1 MSGDNEE
8 IIYPSLNDENFNTKL
23 QSHPIFNQYKYE
35 KDTYILEKMIE
46 LSDQKCSNTGGY
58 IYKNIQLF
66 VSTFLSMN
74 SPYNGLLLYHGVGVG
89 KSCSSVL
96 IANNFKEYV
105 KKNNKKI
112 IILTSRT
119 IQESFRNEVF
129 NSDKEASKID
139 LNEFTCTSSEYSNEW
154 NDFVNNKTD
163 SDSDKNFREGIIGE
177 YFEIYGY
184 QEFVNRYKN
193 ELEIND
199 GVYNKEKINA
209 LFSNTV
215 FIIDEVHNLR
225 DNLADDDGENYG
237 VKKTAQTSI
246 EKETKGIRKLIQGI
260 IENLNISIKLVLLSA
275 TPMYDLYIEFS
286 YIINLLLLNDK
297 KPILSLK
304 TIDNYIKNND
314 EDSYNKI
321 IEKTRGYVSYIKGN
335 DPLIFPLILYPENNN
350 KLYYQKNIGDEEL
363 INSGKIN
370 AYLCEMSDY
379 QTSLYK
385 TIKKGP
391 TSKTLKEK
399 YSNLTFPLKN
409 EKPYTFSD
417 LFDTQNVNKV
427 FSYKKESE
435 SIIQEFLN
443 NIENYSTKIAE
454 LIKNVNNCKEGKVFI
469 YTPKH
474 MGDYAGTEFLQ
485 IILEHNGYGRKIVS
499 DGKLIQKNAY
509 NTSLNSKSDIFK
521 GYYIIGL
528 ADKNFNTYIN
538 NFNMRTNNLGNEIK
552 IIIGTSNMFEGVS
565 LSNIRQIHIMEPWYN
580 MSRNEQIIGR
590 GVRQCS
596 HIELPFEKRNLTVFN
611 YIAICDKNKKDKFEK
626 YNDGYI
632 VKHTN
637 NYFDQDLDIRK
648 LSLATD
654 KIVNIDKFEEILKIN
669 SIDCYLNKNVNEI
682 KVSSLEQTEKDL
694 FNEENII
701 EFIDYKNDIKLIS
714 FSSENKDSCK
724 NIEKT
729 NNNFVNY
736 QYKTFLNKNL
746 INNTTFFIKT
756 VFKKGSDSQNPNIK
770 NKIYY
775 TYEQLFLE
783 TLKYNNELDED
794 LFKISLQELLLNKE
808 IFYNKFNNSG
818 YIIVN
823 GQYYIF
829 KNINSEDINIPFEF
843 IAYPYNTKIN
853 NITNFND
860 FSINILKQNTISQ
873 VSKLKKND
881 VKIKQSKD
889 IKNTKSLLNELL
901 LECQTNNLESLVQK
915 NFNDI
920 YKRLYDSFHTIQKN
934 KFEAVASKNHNF
946 LKHTSENNLYENIF
960 KQLFNKELNRT
971 KLNTELDTELLDR
984 LYEAYFTLPFI
995 FNYSEFITTHL
1006 KCIFY
1011 KVFIKE
1017 KELTDIEQN
1026 IFEHYENLIVSE
1038 KPLIFKFID
1047 WSGSTSVLGDSDNTY
1062 NYNYLGT
1069 VFYEYFDNEWIFYN
1083 KTYNNI
1089 EQKFKTLSDKE
1100 YTFYKIMTIASF
1112 KKKLRITDNKF
1123 IINELYGKDIPQ
1135 VQTEKW
1141 ERILK
1146 TFDYHSYTN
1155 ISVNNGYFK
1164 YSGNPSDPFSK
1175 KTEKNEQQMKK
1186 FSNIIGLPLIFST
1199 DNQKSFY
1206 KLSRNIYPLCLLYSA
1221 EIPNTTYTYYIKQS
1235 FHSNFIG
1242 LGKEYNQFIK
1252 KKHILLCILD
1262 QVEELNIKLCLE
1274 IILNKDITNLW
1285 EKYDDFKFKI
1295 HNILE
1300 NIDLKNPILDVN
1312 NYNLLKTYLEEV
1324 KEYEDVNED
1333 VNEDIE
1339 GLNEDIEEINKHLNE
1354 NKNKFYKSLPFIYD
1368 LIRLDSISDYIIL
1381 IGYIL
1386 YDLEK
1391 LQFYNK
1397 KWLLSIFESSLLNTS
1412 VLNMTSTSAKNIND
1426 AVKKSTRLA
1435 DTYSVTK
1442 NSFINSKLLDKKLI
1456 KKNIDMDIE

>member
-35 KDTYILEKMIE
+35 KDTYILEKMIQ

-89 KSCSSVL
+89 KSCSSIL

-112 IILTSRT
+112 IILTSRA
-119 IQESFRNEVF
+119 IQDSFRNEVF
-129 NSDKEASKID
+129 NSDKEANKID
-139 LNEFTCTSSEYSNEW
+139 LNEFTCTSNEYSNEW
-154 NDFVNNKTD
+154 NDFLNNKTEL
-163 SDSDKNFREGIIGE
+163 DSDKNFREGIIGE

-193 ELEIND
+193 DIEINT
-199 GVYNKEKINA
+199 GVYNKERINA

-225 DNLADDDGENYG
+225 DNLADDEGESDG
-237 VKKTAQTSI
+237 VKKKSTKKTAQTSM
-246 EKETKGIRKLIQGI
+246 EKETKGIRKLIQAI

-275 TPMYDLYIEFS
+275 TPMYDLYNEFN

-297 KPILSLK
+297 KSILSLK
-304 TIDNYIKNND
+304 TIDNYIINND
-314 EDSYNKI
+314 EVSYNKI
-321 IEKTRGYVSYIKGN
+321 MEKTRGYVSYIKGN

-350 KLYYQKNIGDEEL
+350 KLYYQKNMGEEL
-363 INSGKIN
+363 INSDKIN

-379 QTSLYK
+379 QTALYK
-385 TIKKGP
+385 TIKKGAS
-391 TSKTLKEK
+391 SKTLKEQ

-409 EKPYTFSD
+409 EKPYTFND
-417 LFDTQNVNKV
+417 LFDTQTANKV
-427 FSYKKESE
+427 ISYKKEFST
-435 SIIQEFLN
+435 IIKEFLD
-443 NIENYSTKIAE
+443 NIENYSTKIGE
-454 LIKNVNNCKEGKVFI
+454 LIKNITNCKEGKIFI

-474 MGDYAGTEFLQ
+474 MGDYAGTEFLK
-485 IILEHNGYGRKIVS
+485 IILEHNGYGKKTVS

-521 GYYIIGL
+521 GYYIIAP
-528 ADKNFNTYIN
+528 ADKDFNTYIN
-538 NFNMRTNNLGNEIK
+538 NFNMRTNNLGNDIK
-552 IIIGTSNMFEGVS
+552 IIIGTTNMFEGVS

-596 HIELPFEKRNLTVFN
+596 HIDLPFEKRNLTVFN

-632 VKHTN
+632 VKYTN

-654 KIVNIDKFEEILKIN
+654 KIVNIDKFEELLKIN
-669 SIDCYLNKNVNEI
+669 SIDCYLNKNVNDIIITPLEKSEI
-682 KVSSLEQTEKDL
+682 ELY
-694 FNEENII
+694 NEENII
-701 EFIDYKNDIKLIS
+701 EFVDYKNDIKLIS
-714 FSSENKDSCK
+714 FSSENKNTCE
-724 NIEKT
+724 NIEKS
-729 NNNFVNY
+729 NNNSVNY

-756 VFKKGSDSQNPNIK
+756 VFKKGLDSKNRNIK

-775 TYEQLFLE
+775 TYDQLFTE

-808 IFYNKFNNSG
+808 IFYNRFNNSG

-829 KNINSEDINIPFEF
+829 KNINSKEINIPFEF
-843 IAYPYNTKIN
+843 IAYPYNTRIK
-853 NITNFND
+853 NISNFND
-860 FSINILKQNTISQ
+860 FSIDIMNQKKPSE
-873 VSKLKKND
+873 VSKPTQNG

-889 IKNTKSLLNELL
+889 VKTKTNLLNELL
-901 LECQTNNLESLVQK
+901 LECQTNNLQSLVQK
-915 NFNDI
+915 DFNDI
-920 YKRLYDSFHTIQKN
+920 YKRLHDSFHTIQKN

-946 LKHTSENNLYENIF
+946 LKHTSKNNLYENIF
-960 KQLFNKELNRT
+960 KQVFNKELDRS
-971 KLNTELDTELLDR
+971 KLNTELDIDFLDR
-984 LYEAYFTLPFI
+984 IYEAYFTLPFI

-1011 KVFIKE
+1011 KVFIKK
-1017 KELTDIEQN
+1017 KELTDIEKN
-1026 IFEHYENLIVSE
+1026 IFDHYENLIVSE
-1038 KPLIFKFID
+1038 NPLIFKFID

-1069 VFYEYFDNEWIFYN
+1069 VFYEYFDNKWIFYN
-1083 KTYNNI
+1083 KTYNNV
-1089 EQKFKTLSDKE
+1089 EQKFKTLSDTE
-1100 YTFYKIMTIASF
+1100 CTFYKIMTAASF
-1112 KKKLRITDNKF
+1112 KLKLKITDNKF
-1123 IINELYGKDIPQ
+1123 IINELYGSNTAQ

-1146 TFDYHSYTN
+1146 TFDYHSYTD

-1164 YSGNPSDPFSK
+1164 YSGNPSEPFSK
-1175 KTEKNEQQMKK
+1175 KTKQIMKK
-1186 FSNIIGLPLIFST
+1186 LSNIIGLPLILST
-1199 DNQKSFY
+1199 DKQKSFY
-1206 KLSRNIYPLCLLYSA
+1206 KLSRNIFPLGLLYSF
-1221 EIPNTTYTYYIKQS
+1221 EIPDTVYTYYIKQS

-1242 LGKEYNQFIK
+1242 LGKEYNQIIK

-1295 HNILE
+1295 HDILE

-1312 NYNLLKTYLEEV
+1312 NYNLLKTYLDEV

-1333 VNEDIE
+1333 VLES
-1339 GLNEDIEEINKHLNE
+1339 LNEDIEKINKDLNE

-1368 LIRLDSISDYIIL
+1368 LIRLDSIPDYIIL

-1397 KWLLSIFESSLLNTS
+1397 KWLLSIFESALLNTT
-1412 VLNMTSTSAKNIND
+1412 VLNMVTTMANSIND
-1426 AVKKSTRLA
+1426 AVKKSTRLV

-1442 NSFINSKLLDKKLI
+1442 NSFISAKIIDKKSVKQSI
-1456 KKNIDMDIE
+1456 EIDIE

>member
-1 MSGDNEE
+1 MSEYSGE
-8 IIYPSLNDENFNTKL
+8 IIYPSLNDENFTTKL

-35 KDTYILEKMIE
+35 KDTYILEKMIQ

-89 KSCSSVL
+89 KSCSSIL

-112 IILTSRT
+112 IILTSRA
-119 IQESFRNEVF
+119 IQDSFRNEVF
-129 NSDKEASKID
+129 NSDKEANKID
-139 LNEFTCTSSEYSNEW
+139 LNEFTCTSNEYSNEW
-154 NDFVNNKTD
+154 NDFLNNKTD
-163 SDSDKNFREGIIGE
+163 SDSDKNFKEGIIGE

-193 ELEIND
+193 DIEINT
-199 GVYNKEKINA
+199 GVYNKERINA

-225 DNLADDDGENYG
+225 DNLADDEGESDD
-237 VKKTAQTSI
+237 VKKKSTKKTAQTSM
-246 EKETKGIRKLIQGI
+246 EKETKGIRKLIQAI

-275 TPMYDLYIEFS
+275 TPMYDLYNEFN

-297 KPILSLK
+297 KSILSLK
-304 TIDNYIKNND
+304 TIDNYIINN
-314 EDSYNKI
+314 EEVSYNKI
-321 IEKTRGYVSYIKGN
+321 MEKTRGYVSYIKGN

-350 KLYYQKNIGDEEL
+350 KLYYQKNMGEEL
-363 INSGKIN
+363 INSDKIN

-385 TIKKGP
+385 TIKKGLS
-391 TSKTLKEK
+391 SKTLKEQ

-409 EKPYTFSD
+409 EKPYTFND
-417 LFDTQNVNKV
+417 LFDTQTANKV
-427 FSYKKESE
+427 ISYKKEFST
-435 SIIQEFLN
+435 IIKEFLD
-443 NIENYSTKIAE
+443 NIENYSTKIGE
-454 LIKNVNNCKEGKVFI
+454 LIKNITNCKEGKIFI

-474 MGDYAGTEFLQ
+474 LGDYAGTEFLK
-485 IILEHNGYGRKIVS
+485 IILEHNGYCKKTVS

-509 NTSLNSKSDIFK
+509 NTNLNSKSDIFK
-521 GYYIIGL
+521 GYYIIAP

-538 NFNMRTNNLGNEIK
+538 NFNMRTNNLGNDIK
-552 IIIGTSNMFEGVS
+552 IIIGTTNMFEGVS

-580 MSRNEQIIGR
+580 LSRNEQIVGR

-596 HIELPFEKRNLTVFN
+596 HIDLPFEKRNLTVFN
-611 YIAICDKNKKDKFEK
+611 YVAICDKKEKFEK
-626 YNDGYI
+626 YKDGYI
-632 VKHTN
+632 VKYTN
-637 NYFDQDLDIRK
+637 NPFDQDLDIRK
-648 LSLATD
+648 LSLATN
-654 KIVNIDKFEEILKIN
+654 KIVNIDRFEELLKIN
-669 SIDCYLNKNVNEI
+669 SIDCYLNKNVNDIMIVPLEKSEI
-682 KVSSLEQTEKDL
+682 ELY
-694 FNEENII
+694 NEENII
-701 EFIDYKNDIKLIS
+701 EFVDYKNDIKLIS
-714 FSSENKDSCK
+714 FSSEGKNTCE

-729 NNNFVNY
+729 NNNYVNQ

-756 VFKKGSDSQNPNIK
+756 VFKKGTDPTNPNIK

-775 TYEQLFLE
+775 TYDQLFLE

-794 LFKISLQELLLNKE
+794 LFKISLQELLLTKE

-829 KNINSEDINIPFEF
+829 KNINSKETNIPFEF
-843 IAYPYNTKIN
+843 IAYPYNTRIN
-853 NITNFND
+853 NISNFND
-860 FSINILKQNTISQ
+860 FSIDIMNQTKPSE
-873 VSKLKKND
+873 VSKPIKNG
-881 VKIKQSKD
+881 VNIKQSKN
-889 IKNTKSLLNELL
+889 IKTKTNLLNKLL
-901 LECQTNNLESLVQK
+901 LECQTNNLQSLVQED
-915 NFNDI
+915 FNNI
-920 YKRLYDSFHTIQKN
+920 YKRLHDSFKTIQKN
-934 KFEAVASKNHNF
+934 KFEAVASKDHNF
-946 LKHTSENNLYENIF
+946 LKHTSKNNLYENIF
-960 KQLFNKELNRT
+960 KQLFKKDLDIS
-971 KLNTELDTELLDR
+971 KLNTELDTDLLDR
-984 LYEAYFTLPFI
+984 IYEAYFTLPFI

-1011 KVFIKE
+1011 KVFIKK
-1017 KELTDIEQN
+1017 KELTDIEKN
-1026 IFEHYENLIVSE
+1026 IFDHYENLIVSE
-1038 KPLIFKFID
+1038 NPLIFKFID

-1083 KTYNNI
+1083 KTYSNI
-1089 EQKFKTLSDKE
+1089 EKKFKTLSDKE
-1100 YTFYKIMTIASF
+1100 CTFYKIMTVASF
-1112 KKKLRITDNKF
+1112 KLKLKITDNKF
-1123 IINELYGKDIPQ
+1123 IINELYGRNIPR
-1135 VQTEKW
+1135 VQTEQW

-1146 TFDYHSYTN
+1146 TFDYHSYTDF
-1155 ISVNNGYFK
+1155 SVNDGYFK

-1175 KTEKNEQQMKK
+1175 KTEQKMIKL
-1186 FSNIIGLPLIFST
+1186 SNIIGLPLIFST

-1221 EIPNTTYTYYIKQS
+1221 KIPFEPYTYYIKQS

-1242 LGKEYNQFIK
+1242 LGKEYNQLTK

-1274 IILNKDITNLW
+1274 IILNKNITNLW

-1295 HNILE
+1295 RDILE

-1312 NYNLLKTYLEEV
+1312 NYNLLKTYLDEV
-1324 KEYEDVNED
+1324 KKKYEDANED
-1333 VNEDIE
+1333 VVES
-1339 GLNEDIEEINKHLNE
+1339 LNEDIEEINKDLNE
-1354 NKNKFYKSLPFIYD
+1354 NKNKFYKGLPFIYD
-1368 LIRLDSISDYIIL
+1368 LIRIDSISDYIML

-1397 KWLLSIFESSLLNTS
+1397 KWLLSIFESALLNTS
-1412 VLNMTSTSAKNIND
+1412 VLNMVTTTANSFND
-1426 AVKKSTRLA
+1426 TVKKSTRIA

-1442 NSFINSKLLDKKLI
+1442 NSFISSKIIDKKSV
-1456 KKNIDMDIE
+1456 KKFIELDIE

>member
-8 IIYPSLNDENFNTKL
+8 IIYPSLNDEDFNTKL

-35 KDTYILEKMIE
+35 KDTYILEKMIQ

-112 IILTSRT
+112 IILTSRA

-154 NDFVNNKTD
+154 NDFINNKTEL
-163 SDSDKNFREGIIGE
+163 DSDKNFREGIIGE

-193 ELEIND
+193 EIEIND
-199 GVYNKEKINA
+199 GVYNKEKINS

-225 DNLADDDGENYG
+225 DNLADDDGESDG
-237 VKKTAQTSI
+237 VKKKSTKKTAHTSI

-297 KPILSLK
+297 KPILSTK
-304 TIDNYIKNND
+304 TIDNYIINND

-321 IEKTRGYVSYIKGN
+321 IEKTRGYISYIKGN

-350 KLYYQKNIGDEEL
+350 KLYYQKNMSNEDL
-363 INSGKIN
+363 INSEKIN

-379 QTSLYK
+379 QSSLYK
-385 TIKKGP
+385 TIKKG
-391 TSKTLKEK
+391 TNSKTLKEQ

-409 EKPYTFSD
+409 EKPYTFNE
-417 LFDTQNVNKV
+417 LFDTSNVNKV
-427 FSYKKESE
+427 ISYKKESE
-435 SIIQEFLN
+435 SIIKEFLD

-454 LIKNVNNCKEGKVFI
+454 LIKNINNCKDGKIFI

-485 IILEHNGYGRKIVS
+485 IILEHNGYGKKSVN
-499 DGKLIQKNAY
+499 DGKIIQKNVY

-521 GYYIIGL
+521 GYYIIAP

-538 NFNMRTNNLGNEIK
+538 NFNMRTNNLGNDIK
-552 IIIGTSNMFEGVS
+552 IIIGTTNMFEGVS

-590 GVRQCS
+590 GGRQCS

-611 YIAICDKNKKDKFEK
+611 YIAISDKNKKENFEK

-632 VKHTN
+632 VKYTN
-637 NYFDQDLDIRK
+637 NSFDQDLDIRK

-654 KIVNIDKFEEILKIN
+654 KIVNIDKFDEILKIN

-682 KVSSLEQTEKDL
+682 KITSLEQDEKNL
-694 FNEENII
+694 YNEENII
-701 EFIDYKNDIKLIS
+701 EFIDYKNDTKLIS
-714 FSSENKDSCK
+714 FSSENKDNCK

-729 NNNFVNY
+729 NTNFVNY

-756 VFKKGSDSQNPNIK
+756 VFKKGLDSQNPNIK

-829 KNINSEDINIPFEF
+829 KNINSEDINIPVEF

-860 FSINILKQNTISQ
+860 FSINILKQNKTSE
-873 VSKLKKND
+873 VTKLKKND
-881 VKIKQSKD
+881 VKTKQSKD
-889 IKNTKSLLNELL
+889 VKNKKSLLNELL
-901 LECQTNNLESLVQK
+901 LECHTNNLQSLVQK
-915 NFNDI
+915 DFNDI

-934 KFEAVASKNHNF
+934 KFEALASKNHNF
-946 LKHTSENNLYENIF
+946 LKHTSETNLYENIF
-960 KQLFNKELNRT
+960 KQLFNKELDRT
-971 KLNTELDTELLDR
+971 KLNTELDTDLLDR

-1011 KVFIKE
+1011 IVFIKK

-1038 KPLIFKFID
+1038 NPLIFKFID
-1047 WSGSTSVLGDSDNTY
+1047 WSGSTSVLGDSENAY
-1062 NYNYLGT
+1062 NYNYLGI

-1100 YTFYKIMTIASF
+1100 CTFYKIMTGSSF
-1112 KKKLRITDNKF
+1112 KLKLRTIENKF
-1123 IINELYGKDIPQ
+1123 IINELYGKNTLQI
-1135 VQTEKW
+1135 QTEKW
-1141 ERILK
+1141 NRIFK

-1164 YSGNPSDPFSK
+1164 YSGNPSDPFSNKTDK
-1175 KTEKNEQQMKK
+1175 KLKK
-1186 FSNIIGLPLIFST
+1186 FSNIIGLPLIYST

-1206 KLSRNIYPLCLLYSA
+1206 KLSRNIFPLCLLYSF
-1221 EIPNTTYTYYIKQS
+1221 EVPDTTYTCYIKQA
-1235 FHSNFIG
+1235 FHSEFSG
-1242 LGKEYNQFIK
+1242 LGKDNQLIK
-1252 KKHILLCILD
+1252 KKHILFCILD
-1262 QVEELNIKLCLE
+1262 QIEELNIKLCLE

-1300 NIDLKNPILDVN
+1300 NIDLRNPILDVE
-1312 NYNLLKTYLEEV
+1312 NYNLLKTYLTEI
-1324 KEYEDVNED
+1324 KEYEDLNED
-1333 VNEDIE
+1333 LKN
-1339 GLNEDIEEINKHLNE
+1339 LNEDIEEINKDLNE
-1354 NKNKFYKSLPFIYD
+1354 NKNKFYKNLAFIYD
-1368 LIRLDSISDYIIL
+1368 IIKLDSISDYIIL

-1397 KWLLSIFESSLLNTS
+1397 KWLLSIFESSLLNTT
-1412 VLNMTSTSAKNIND
+1412 VLNMTTTSTK
-1426 AVKKSTRLA
+1426 AVNEAAKKSSRLA
-1435 DTYSVTK
+1435 ETFSVTK
-1442 NSFINSKLLDKKLI
+1442 NSFICSKLLDKKSI